1 MLDDISFQKD
11 PADAQANS
19 NANAVEQNRP
29 LKPFSKGFLWSLA
42 MYRPKR
48 LEELTVLVLPP
59 LTARPNPIVHRLDI
73 VDECLHAGTTKEMER
88 FLADQ
93 LRERAEA
100 TINRGRTPNTM
111 WNPLGV
117 RVRYATC
124 SLWPSN
130 PWHGSPEN
138 HAARS
143 AEFYVERKCYKD
155 SKLKLNEAN
164 PAGSLFNFRDLYC
177 GKQAL
182 QAIQKDMEALS
193 RPFCRDIGLG
203 PHLLWESSNRGRCG
217 TGRAESGIVY
227 RVASHWLWTKGGA
240 AAHVVD
246 KRRGRLSVWAPSFGT
261 KGPGESTEWRENEV
275 PKRIAV
281 ELLSN
286 NGLNLHYSGA
296 P

>member
-1 MLDDISFQKD
+1 
-11 PADAQANS
+11 
-19 NANAVEQNRP
+19 
-29 LKPFSKGFLWSLA
+29 